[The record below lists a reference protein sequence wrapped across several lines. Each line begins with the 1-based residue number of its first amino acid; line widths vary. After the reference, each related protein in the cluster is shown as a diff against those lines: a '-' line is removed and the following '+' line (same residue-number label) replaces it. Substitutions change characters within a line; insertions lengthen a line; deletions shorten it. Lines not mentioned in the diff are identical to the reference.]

1 MKDPKSKLG
10 RPRKQASLFFLQ
22 QGDEGFGLVWRN
34 MVVSRDK
41 ERKSVFEWFGGF
53 FVGKREVFFLFFL
66 GWSQWK
72 KKGK

>member
-53 FVGKREVFFLFFL
+53 FVFWGDHSGKRKV
-66 GWSQWK
+66 SRK
-72 KKGK
+72 KKYF